1 VSATSGRSP
10 KAAIGQDDGLNA
22 ASDGLSNI
30 PTGCSDRLRPGTLES
45 PGEYTRTH
53 RRSRRD
59 SHPRARGA
67 SAYPGRPRF
76 GSARVLR
83 GTSEQLAGSSSLA
96 LVDSDSDRIRSVC
109 VPSRIT
115 LVAHLR
121 RPNNC
126 LWDRRCRGTGGWSQ
140 APWRVRW
147 DEIDHFE
154 SGRGALKIFRK
165 GTPSWQSPILQ
176 RGVGSP
182 SLVRQLHERMRLQR
196 ARRQSLSGDA
206 QG

>member
-1 VSATSGRSP
+1 V
-10 KAAIGQDDGLNA
+10 N
-22 ASDGLSNI
+22 
-30 PTGCSDRLRPGTLES
+30 TLERIADPDETVVPAFEGRALIPAVLLLAALAYFEVHPSNWLVLFHWRWLTAIQIAFVVFACLRALRWS
-45 PGEYTRTH
+45 PIYAGPTIVFGTEDVAGRGE
-53 RRSRRD
+53 
-59 SHPRARGA
+59 
-67 SAYPGRPRF
+67 
-76 GSARVLR
+76 
-83 GTSEQLAGSSSLA
+83 
-96 LVDSDSDRIRSVC
+96 
-109 VPSRIT
+109 
-115 LVAHLR
+115 
-121 RPNNC
+121 
-126 LWDRRCRGTGGWSQ
+126 WSQ

-196 ARRQSLSGDA
+196 ARRQSSSGDA